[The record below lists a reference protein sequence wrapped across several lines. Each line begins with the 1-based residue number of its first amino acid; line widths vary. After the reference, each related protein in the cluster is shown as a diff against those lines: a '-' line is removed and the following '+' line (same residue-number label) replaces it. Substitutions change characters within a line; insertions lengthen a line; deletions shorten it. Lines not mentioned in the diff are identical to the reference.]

1 MKKIILLLCFIP
13 FIGFSQEFGIYKVD
27 NPIIMPDKGVKNNQ
41 WYKFK
46 NDNNFYI
53 KYFNRTPIGIKNA
66 IEEVKY
72 ILAENKLNFND
83 AIDKSFFSAIVTD
96 IYDYEMLNIS
106 IADESSEVSKSWY
119 IDRLNTLLLSFK
131 KDEYQIMIY
140 KP

>member
-1 MKKIILLLCFIP
+1 MKKIILLLFVCSL
-13 FIGFSQEFGIYKVD
+13 GYAQEFGNYKVD
-27 NPIIMPDKGVKNNQ
+27 NTKEMPDKGVLNNQ

-53 KYFNRTPIGIKNA
+53 KYFNMTPVGIKTA

-72 ILAENKLNFND
+72 ILSENNLDFKD
-83 AIDKSFFSAIVTD
+83 AKDNSFYSAIVKD

-106 IADESSEVSKSWY
+106 IASESSEVSKSWY
-119 IDRLNTLLLSFK
+119 LNRVNTLLLSLK
-131 KDEYQIMIY
+131 KGEYQIMIY